1 MAVGPDSS
9 VYFTGSWGPINGT
22 NYSMIRKIAPDGNLY
37 AVFGAPGASSSSP
50 TYWNTLFSSSAYAA
64 PYAGGPI
71 GAIAVANDGT
81 IYVSPNEIFDGGG
94 MFKISPAGVIL
105 PFLSLGPGTGAGAGY
120 NPNDTNN
127 AALIRGDEGKLA
139 TQATAGSTAALTM
152 AVGPDGSVYFTC
164 DSIIVWRVNPNGI
177 LERVAGRYGS
187 TAYNPPNLPS
197 DGGDP
202 LNTYLYPVNALAV
215 TYDNTLVLVRATTT
229 PYIMLYPDRSAQQGV
244 LNTPVET
251 QNIPSEDGSEVYV
264 FAQDG
269 RHLSTLDGL
278 TGASK
283 WAFGYD
289 TNALVVTLAD
299 VAGNVTRVER
309 EGTGRATA
317 IVGPYGQRTTLGLD
331 ANGFLSS
338 VSNPANETTT
348 LASTAGGLLSSIQGP
363 LGEAYSVSYDKLGRV
378 TQVSDPLG
386 GGWTDTVTDLGVLGD
401 YGYEIDVT
409 CTNSVGDTLLRQMVL
424 QPDGGTDVTY
434 FDGTNATAA
443 TSQELSGNEY
453 INFLDGSALTIG
465 VGADPRFGNQ
475 VNQETGSTLW
485 LPGNLVYSVFIQRTA
500 GLTNSADPFSLT
512 GLTNVTAINGNSYT
526 SVYNPTNRTIT
537 LVTPVGRSVTN
548 LIDALGRITG
558 QRLAGAPVTDIGYD
572 AFGRLAVITNTSSI
586 GAANTTFSYNG
597 LGQLSAITD
606 PLGRAIDF
614 GYDAAGRPNQEVMP
628 DGSVATLAYDSEYN
642 LTSVTPPGW
651 PAHTFQY
658 NAVASLTKYT
668 PPLVGSDES
677 ISYAYDTERNVT
689 QIHFPDGQI
698 ANFQYGLAGRIQQAV
713 LGAGPTLAFQYGTN
727 SGPGYLQPV
736 AVTSSTGDAI
746 QYGYT
751 GPIVTN
757 VVWSGTITGQVMVQ
771 LNSDLLP
778 VSESVDGAA
787 VAYAYD
793 PDLLLTQAGSLS
805 VTRDPSSGFITGT
818 SLGVV
823 ADQRLYNDAGLLTNY
838 TAIANGTPLWSL
850 ALRYDLIGQ
859 LTNKVE
865 TIGGQT
871 QTFGYVYDVADRL
884 QQIWLNGALATT
896 YSYDTNGNRLTRN
909 SETATYDAQDRVL
922 TYGGSSFTWSPN
934 GTLQSRV
941 NGGQTMDYT
950 YDVRGALTSADVGSG
965 QQTSYVTDAEG
976 RRIGKKVNGS
986 LQRGWLWND
995 DLVVAQ
1001 VDGNSSLT
1009 ERFIYGAD
1017 DATPSYMIAGANTYR
1032 ILSDERGSARLVV
1045 NIADGSVTQQLDY
1058 DEFGRV
1064 LSDSNPGFQPFG
1076 FAGGLYDPDTGLV
1089 RFGERDYSSE
1099 TGQWTARDPI
1109 LFDGGQYSLYTY
1121 ADNDPINFLDPL
1133 GTGPNHNVGNNGGN
1147 RPSPILSP
1155 SLRLLLLWALAG
1167 ELPGH
1172 ARPHPRIPHHMHP
1185 EHELKKQILETAR
1198 SIGTTKIVNLGH

>member
-1 MAVGPDSS
+1 MQFPSGYDNPPAGILVETDINGEESDQTLPATNQWATISWDGRDAYGRLVGGSSLANINIAYEYTNGGYFGIFGGPELSQQFPALFGNDGNLTTFRGHSGGTIGVGAIFQRLLTYPDHRALGFGGWSPTVLHRLDPVGGILYYGDGRIRTVPQASILGDFQSQIAGNPQRVVASAPDGSIYFAGPLSSGNSQNFIFRRLPGGTFQIVTVPTYAPGAVYPNGEDWSKIDGQPVDKVSFGNVGIAAMSVGPDGSVYVTDTFVIARLTPDGIWHVILGLNAAWPPTLQPDGTPAQNSYMTSGGRATMAVGPDSS

-475 VNQETGSTLW
+475 VNQETGSTLGC
-485 LPGNLVYSVFIQRTA
+485 P
-500 GLTNSADPFSLT
+500 
-512 GLTNVTAINGNSYT
+512 
-526 SVYNPTNRTIT
+526 
-537 LVTPVGRSVTN
+537 
-548 LIDALGRITG
+548 
-558 QRLAGAPVTDIGYD
+558 
-572 AFGRLAVITNTSSI
+572 
-586 GAANTTFSYNG
+586 
-597 LGQLSAITD
+597 
-606 PLGRAIDF
+606 
-614 GYDAAGRPNQEVMP
+614 
-628 DGSVATLAYDSEYN
+628 AT
-642 LTSVTPPGW
+642 W
-651 PAHTFQY
+651 
-658 NAVASLTKYT
+658 
-668 PPLVGSDES
+668 
-677 ISYAYDTERNVT
+677 
-689 QIHFPDGQI
+689 
-698 ANFQYGLAGRIQQAV
+698 
-713 LGAGPTLAFQYGTN
+713 
-727 SGPGYLQPV
+727 
-736 AVTSSTGDAI
+736 
-746 QYGYT
+746 
-751 GPIVTN
+751 
-757 VVWSGTITGQVMVQ
+757 
-771 LNSDLLP
+771 
-778 VSESVDGAA
+778 
-787 VAYAYD
+787 
-793 PDLLLTQAGSLS
+793 
-805 VTRDPSSGFITGT
+805 
-818 SLGVV
+818 
-823 ADQRLYNDAGLLTNY
+823 
-838 TAIANGTPLWSL
+838 
-850 ALRYDLIGQ
+850 
-859 LTNKVE
+859 
-865 TIGGQT
+865 
-871 QTFGYVYDVADRL
+871 
-884 QQIWLNGALATT
+884 
-896 YSYDTNGNRLTRN
+896 
-909 SETATYDAQDRVL
+909 
-922 TYGGSSFTWSPN
+922 FT
-934 GTLQSRV
+934 V
-941 NGGQTMDYT
+941 C
-950 YDVRGALTSADVGSG
+950 
-965 QQTSYVTDAEG
+965 
-976 RRIGKKVNGS
+976 
-986 LQRGWLWND
+986 
-995 DLVVAQ
+995 
-1001 VDGNSSLT
+1001 
-1009 ERFIYGAD
+1009 
-1017 DATPSYMIAGANTYR
+1017 
-1032 ILSDERGSARLVV
+1032 
-1045 NIADGSVTQQLDY
+1045 
-1058 DEFGRV
+1058 
-1064 LSDSNPGFQPFG
+1064 
-1076 FAGGLYDPDTGLV
+1076 
-1089 RFGERDYSSE
+1089 
-1099 TGQWTARDPI
+1099 
-1109 LFDGGQYSLYTY
+1109 LF
-1121 ADNDPINFLDPL
+1121 N
-1133 GTGPNHNVGNNGGN
+1133 
-1147 RPSPILSP
+1147 
-1155 SLRLLLLWALAG
+1155 
-1167 ELPGH
+1167 
-1172 ARPHPRIPHHMHP
+1172 ARP
-1185 EHELKKQILETAR
+1185 
-1198 SIGTTKIVNLGH
+1198 G